1 MLFQLVDTST
11 FSLTLF
17 KRNLKH
23 QMKLSHFKTKDCSNL
38 TIILM
43 ISLLKN
49 ASCEI
54 ATKRPKG
61 QIILIATEICTR
73 VNIEHSMYV
82 GRSE

>member
-1 MLFQLVDTST
+1 
-11 FSLTLF
+11 
-17 KRNLKH
+17 
-23 QMKLSHFKTKDCSNL
+23 
-38 TIILM
+38 M

-49 ASCEI
+49 ASFEI

-73 VNIEHSMYV
+73 VNIEHSSMYV